1 MGLTRRSPAEALVC
15 PPTEELL
22 RELRSLAGGRL
33 CREEQRHRC
42 RVENGTFADWACSN
56 CAEYLRPENISPWT
70 WHLMFLHRLKKAGYP
85 FRPNDLSLE
94 TWLLLG
100 LVEEAL
106 AGPQGGHGGQQQ
118 LG

>member
-1 MGLTRRSPAEALVC
+1 
-15 PPTEELL
+15 
-22 RELRSLAGGRL
+22 
-33 CREEQRHRC
+33 
-42 RVENGTFADWACSN
+42 
-56 CAEYLRPENISPWT
+56 
-70 WHLMFLHRLKKAGYP
+70 MFLHRLKKGGYP

-106 AGPQGGHGGQQQ
+106 AAPQGGHDGQQ

>member
-1 MGLTRRSPAEALVC
+1 MGLTRQRPVASQDC
-15 PPTEELL
+15 PPMEELL
-22 RELRSLAGGRL
+22 QELRRLAEGRL
-33 CREEQRHRC
+33 CRAEQRRRC
-42 RVENGTFADWACSN
+42 RAENGPFADWACSN
-56 CAEYLRPENISPWT
+56 CTEYLRPETISPWT

-85 FRPNDLSLE
+85 FRANDLSLE

-106 AGPQGGHGGQQQ
+106 AIPQGGHGGQQQ

>member
-1 MGLTRRSPAEALVC
+1 MGLTRQSLAAARDC

-22 RELRSLAGGRL
+22 QELKSLARGRL
-33 CREEQRHRC
+33 CRAEQRHRC
-42 RVENGTFADWACSN
+42 RVENGFFADWACSN
-56 CAEYLRPENISPWT
+56 CAEYLRPETISPWT

-85 FRPNDLSLE
+85 FRSNDLSLE

-106 AGPQGGHGGQQQ
+106 ATPQGGHGGQQ

>member
-1 MGLTRRSPAEALVC
+1 MGLTRPRPAEALVC

-42 RVENGTFADWACSN
+42 RVENGTFADWACNN